1 MPLAAD
7 DSRHEVRVDYVWVAL
22 GGGVGAVTRYAVGQW
37 IVSRAGTGFP
47 LHTLLI
53 NVTGSLAIGIV
64 LTLLTERLL
73 VDPAWRL
80 LLVVGF
86 LGGYTTFSSYTYEAL
101 ALVEAGEVGSALAY
115 ALFSNVV
122 GLGAALL
129 GIVIARSV
137 ATA

>member
-1 MPLAAD
+1 MPQAAD
-7 DSRHEVRVDYVWVAL
+7 DSRHEVGVDYVWVAL

-37 IVSRAGTGFP
+37 IVSRAGTAFP

-86 LGGYTTFSSYTYEAL
+86 LGGYTTFSSYTFEAL
-101 ALVEAGEVGSALAY
+101 ALVEAGEWLPAGWYVLGSH
-115 ALFSNVV
+115 
-122 GLGAALL
+122 GLGLLAAFAGIAL
-129 GIVIARSV
+129 GRGIRL
-137 ATA
+137 